1 MSITPT
7 AGAVIPVPVLLPLTA
22 GDSPYTVDFLSDARV
37 RAITN
42 YAKTHE
48 GLYHGVLTA
57 QQAKALLHNKSNIFV
72 VKVSQAALTENP
84 QIPVGGVAY
93 LVWSAEP
100 CSKLLKLITTDQ
112 AVKTLK
118 IWLNYR
124 RYDEV
129 FCHPAWCESLP
140 HRM

>member
-1 MSITPT
+1 MQTQTPS
-7 AGAVIPVPVLLPLTA
+7 IPVPVMVPVPLPTN
-22 GDSPYTVDFLSDARV
+22 SPYFVDYLSDLRV
-37 RAITN
+37 RALVH
-42 YAKTHE
+42 YAKSLD
-48 GLYHGVLTA
+48 GLYYGILSKD
-57 QQAKALLHNKSNIFV
+57 QAKHLLNNKSNILV
-72 VKVSQAALTENP
+72 VQVSPANEPTGNP
-84 QIPVGGVAY
+84 QIPVGGVAC

-100 CSKLLKLITTDQ
+100 CSKLLNLISTAE
-112 AVKTLK
+112 AVKSLK